1 MFKEGGRQITRLD
14 ELRAEL
20 HGYVGEL
27 NIVRDYSRILND
39 LLINQIEKND
49 DINKNMLEMNA
60 VNMDPYN
67 ESGHNMNIE
76 NILNADKMLRYL
88 DKLQIFNDVVVLA
101 KEIYKNAREVKRI
114 TRQIK
119 ENTDNI
125 TAEINGPNR
134 HIESNNN
141 DVLTT
146 TTRTGGRE
154 SISIKRTRRIKSRNR
169 KSRNKKNRK

>member
-1 MFKEGGRQITRLD
+1 MCKKGGREITRLD
-14 ELRAEL
+14 ELRGEL
-20 HGYVGEL
+20 HGYVEEL
-27 NIVRDYSRILND
+27 NKVRDYSRILND

-76 NILNADKMLRYL
+76 NILNADKMSRYL

-101 KEIYKNAREVKRI
+101 KEIYKTAREVKRI

-119 ENTDNI
+119 KNTDNI
-125 TAEINGPNR
+125 RAEINGPNR
-134 HIESNNN
+134 HI
-141 DVLTT
+141 LTT
-146 TTRTGGRE
+146 TTTGGRE

>member
-1 MFKEGGRQITRLD
+1 
-14 ELRAEL
+14 
-20 HGYVGEL
+20 
-27 NIVRDYSRILND
+27 
-39 LLINQIEKND
+39 
-49 DINKNMLEMNA
+49 MNA

-76 NILNADKMLRYL
+76 NILNADKMSRYL
-88 DKLQIFNDVVVLA
+88 DKLRIFNFNAVVELA
-101 KEIYKNAREVKRI
+101 NIIYKNAREVKRI
-114 TRQIK
+114 TGQIK
-119 ENTDNI
+119 ETTDNI
-125 TAEINGPNR
+125 NNIRAEINGPNR

-146 TTRTGGRE
+146 PTRTGGRE